1 MLLLFSSNKSFF
13 PLSLILLL
21 RLVYPILLLFQALT
35 HLCISSHAPMKTK
48 HGKRRLER
56 RGGGD
61 GRRGEEIGGEEI
73 GGKEESEN
81 YRISQKL
88 VLWRTIK

>member
-1 MLLLFSSNKSFF
+1 
-13 PLSLILLL
+13 
-21 RLVYPILLLFQALT
+21 
-35 HLCISSHAPMKTK
+35 MKTK

-73 GGKEESEN
+73 GGEEIGGKEESEN

>member
-1 MLLLFSSNKSFF
+1 
-13 PLSLILLL
+13 
-21 RLVYPILLLFQALT
+21 
-35 HLCISSHAPMKTK
+35 MKTK

>member
-1 MLLLFSSNKSFF
+1 
-13 PLSLILLL
+13 
-21 RLVYPILLLFQALT
+21 
-35 HLCISSHAPMKTK
+35 MKTK

-73 GGKEESEN
+73 GGEEIGGEEIGGEEIGGKEESEN

-88 VLWRTIK
+88 VLWRTIIMRRVGSWRMYRYRSLQL

>member
-1 MLLLFSSNKSFF
+1 
-13 PLSLILLL
+13 
-21 RLVYPILLLFQALT
+21 
-35 HLCISSHAPMKTK
+35 MKTK

-73 GGKEESEN
+73 GGEEESEN